1 MSRLRRW
8 VSSDPEED
16 AVLAQIELP
25 QGVVAGA
32 SILAMAIA
40 VSSIIVSLV
49 IADGND
55 LLNVG
60 LPLVTVLPFVLGL
73 FGLEPSV
80 LARERLLMASLVL
93 GPNALLTLVAWLDW
107 PVRVTGLGFGT
118 QFVLY
123 LVMMAM
129 AYFAF
134 APRREMVLMVAA
146 SYVVYLTRGLAL
158 DNGYQILVWLVALSF
173 AAFATLGIRAGAV
186 AIARAQHALATQAA
200 ADDRRRIARDVHDV
214 VAHTLA
220 VSMLHVT
227 AARMAVLRS
236 SPDEAVEA
244 LEEAE
249 RSGRASLA
257 DVRRIVRLLRSDS
270 DGDGAVDAAQP
281 NLSDIPVLVE
291 GYRSAGFEVGMT
303 VAGSTERVSAGV
315 GLAIYRVAQE
325 ALANAAR
332 HGDGAA
338 AVDLRVDDGEVRLSV
353 HNAASAAKVNAR
365 GGGLVGMEERV
376 SAVGGDI
383 DIEKSNGTWV
393 VRARIPLAAELEVG
407 GGA

>member
-16 AVLAQIELP
+16 AVLATIELP
-25 QGVVAGA
+25 RGVLVGSSLLAVAIGV
-32 SILAMAIA
+32 SAI
-40 VSSIIVSLV
+40 VVSLL
-49 IADGND
+49 IHDGND
-55 LLNVG
+55 WINVG
-60 LPLVTVLPFVLGL
+60 LPLVTVAPFAFQLTGRVTVPTSG
-73 FGLEPSV
+73 
-80 LARERLLMASLVL
+80 AWRLLAPCVLV
-93 GPNALLTLVAWLDW
+93 PNALLTLVVWLDW
-107 PVRVTGLGFGT
+107 PVKLNGLGFGT
-118 QFVLY
+118 QLVLY

-129 AYFAF
+129 AGSAF

-146 SYVVYLTRGLAL
+146 AYLVYVSRGLAL
-158 DNGYQILVWLVALSF
+158 GEAFQIYVWCVALSF
-173 AAFATLGIRAGAV
+173 AALATFGIRTGAV
-186 AIARAQHALATQAA
+186 AIARAQHALAAQAA

-220 VSMLHVT
+220 VTMLHVT

-236 SPDEAVEA
+236 SSDDAVEA

-249 RSGRASLA
+249 RSGRSSLA
-257 DVRRIVRLLRSDS
+257 DIRRIVRLLRSDQ
-270 DGDGAVDAAQP
+270 DGDGAIDAAQP
-281 NLSDIPVLVE
+281 NMTDIPVLVE
-291 GYRSAGFEVGMT
+291 GYRSAGFDVGMT
-303 VAGSTERVSAGV
+303 VTGSTERVSAGV

-338 AVDLRVDDGEVRLSV
+338 AIDLRVDDSEVRLSV

-393 VRARIPLAAELEVG
+393 VRARIPLTAEVG
-407 GGA
+407 LGGGT